1 MAPDSKQ
8 RLKRVV
14 STSLVILWGVGA
26 LEEWPVLGSALPLV
40 VVFLL
45 APQAGPADNAA
56 SRVMDVMQPRLIPLF
71 VLLFFGAFYL
81 AVKYGFP
88 DTGLDHVWR
97 GWFVIP
103 LCAVLLAHL
112 ILQPGPDPAGDG
124 RQTTGS
130 VD

>member
-45 APQAGPADNAA
+45 DPQAGPADNAA

-71 VLLFFGAFYL
+71 VLLFFGAFY
-81 AVKYGFP
+81 
-88 DTGLDHVWR
+88 R
-97 GWFVIP
+97 GEVRFSGYR
-103 LCAVLLAHL
+103 A
-112 ILQPGPDPAGDG
+112 
-124 RQTTGS
+124 
-130 VD
+130 